1 MILLK
6 NARFISG
13 TRIYKSGDAIPDNA
27 VTRGLVE
34 KGLAIIANDRPPT
47 KRDKSDTTRK
57 NDEVDS

>member
-13 TRIYKSGDAIPDNA
+13 TRIYRSGDAIPDNA

-34 KGLAIIANDRPPT
+34 KGLAIIANDRLPT
-47 KRDKSDTTRK
+47 KREKPEATRK
-57 NDEVDS
+57 NDEVNS